1 MHPYRPPRTAPAKP
15 PPPASPQP
23 PLPPCPCP
31 CPCLPQWLK
40 LQVGHAPPHLPE
52 DEVKQMLCDKV
63 DTYLHERIEL
73 ADQAILG
80 YAVQRIAPGDVLLV
94 YSRSLVIEK
103 ILLAA
108 HRQGVEYR
116 VIVADAGPRFEGRDM
131 VKRLLAAGVTC
142 DYANLHAVSY
152 VMAEVG
158 KVLLGCSSMLLNG
171 TLVGRAGT
179 ALIAMLAHER
189 GVPVLVRTHAHMSH
203 VHVHVESS
211 S

>member
-1 MHPYRPPRTAPAKP
+1 
-15 PPPASPQP
+15 
-23 PLPPCPCP
+23 
-31 CPCLPQWLK
+31 
-40 LQVGHAPPHLPE
+40 
-52 DEVKQMLCDKV
+52 MLCAKV

-73 ADQAILG
+73 ADLAILG
-80 YAVQRIAPGDVLLV
+80 YATRRIAPGDVLLV

-131 VKRLLAAGVTC
+131 VKRLLAAGVRC
-142 DYANLHAVSY
+142 DYVNLHAVSY

-189 GVPVLVRTHAHMSH
+189 GVPVLVRAYTCICRSAGCPCWCAHACSCRAHAPCVCMRMCRIIVRMARPCCSALGGCSALGVCSLH
-203 VHVHVESS
+203 QGAALH
-211 S
+211 

>member
-1 MHPYRPPRTAPAKP
+1 M
-15 PPPASPQP
+15 
-23 PLPPCPCP
+23 
-31 CPCLPQWLK
+31 
-40 LQVGHAPPHLPE
+40 GHAPPHLPE
-52 DEVKQMLCDKV
+52 DKVKEMLCAKV

-73 ADQAILG
+73 ADLAILG
-80 YAVQRIAPGDVLLV
+80 YATRRIAPGDVLLV

-131 VKRLLAAGVTC
+131 VKRLLAAGVRC
-142 DYANLHAVSY
+142 DYVNLHAVSY

-189 GVPVLVRTHAHMSH
+189 GVPVLVRACVCMRMCMQRAGARTRARAVRMLP
-203 VHVHVESS
+203 VYACVGSS
-211 S
+211 CAWRARAAPHQGAALH

>member
-1 MHPYRPPRTAPAKP
+1 MA
-15 PPPASPQP
+15 
-23 PLPPCPCP
+23 
-31 CPCLPQWLK
+31 QWLK

-52 DEVKQMLCDKV
+52 DKVKEMLCAKV

-73 ADQAILG
+73 ADLAILG
-80 YAVQRIAPGDVLLV
+80 YATRRIAPGDVLLV

-131 VKRLLAAGVTC
+131 VKRLLAAGVSC
-142 DYANLHAVSY
+142 DYVNLHAVSY

-189 GVPVLVRTHAHMSH
+189 GVPVLVRCVGVGVPVLVRARVHVPCACSLCMHAH
-203 VHVHVESS
+203 V
-211 S
+211 